1 MKKTAVLIA
10 CLGLLAVATAPSQNG
25 PEDWENPAAL
35 HAGTEAPRATFVPFP
50 DAASALRLEPK
61 ESPRYLSLNGPW
73 KFHWSPRPAD
83 RPLDFWK
90 PSADVSG
97 WKETPVPSNWMFQGY
112 DIPIYVNSSYE
123 FAPNPKPPFV
133 PHDHNPVGSYRRT
146 FTIPAGWDGMQV
158 YLHFGAV
165 KSFFHVW
172 VNGEKV
178 GFSKDSKTPA
188 EWNITRFLK
197 PGENVVAAEV
207 YRWSD
212 GSYLECQDF
221 WRLAGIERDVYL
233 YAAPNFRISDFE
245 VRAGLDAAYRNGLLE
260 VTVDLAAFDAEGRLI
275 DSVDRWR
282 STVSLTL
289 LDADGRTVASAATKL
304 THEERVGN
312 ERLGTGRGTGL
323 WFEKTVKDVKR
334 WSAETP
340 YLYRLVLELRDRNGK
355 ILEAV
360 TSRIG
365 FRTSEIKDGHLLVNG
380 AAVLLKGVNRHE
392 HDPYTG
398 HVISEES
405 MRRDIELMKQSNIN
419 AVRTCHYPNDPRWY
433 ELCDE
438 YGLYVVDEANIESH
452 GMGYGP
458 ESLAKDPA
466 WGPAHLDRVARMVE
480 RDKNHPSVIIWSL
493 GNEAGDG
500 VNFEN
505 AYAWLK
511 KRDPSRPVQYERA
524 ELMPH
529 TDIYC
534 PMYESIENMI
544 KYASVKQPRPLIQCE
559 YAHSMGNSTG
569 NLQDYWDA
577 IESHDQLQG
586 AFIWDWVDQGFAAK
600 NAKGEPFWA
609 FGGDYGP
616 ADVPSDQNFCCNG
629 LVGPDRTPH
638 PALFE
643 VKKVYQFVKF
653 AASDFPAGPVEIKNR
668 YAFLSLDRF
677 DLAWELSASGK
688 TTARGT
694 VRCPAV
700 APGASTIVR
709 LPVPRHAAESS
720 QEYFLTLSLRTR
732 KAWPGIPK
740 GYAIASEQIPL
751 PYFYASSVSLPS
763 ALPTPV
769 VEDGPRFRRVVGR
782 DFSVRFDRLTGE
794 MDSYVL
800 DGHELIAS
808 GIEPNYWRA
817 PTDNDFGNQMP
828 RRLAVWREASLYR
841 DLKSLGVRVSG
852 AEEVT
857 VTVAYG
863 LAGGLATQK
872 LEYAIQSD
880 GQIVVRST
888 LELKAG
894 AKLPELPRIGL
905 KMALPAGFD
914 RVQWFGRGPFENYW
928 DRKTAAF
935 VGLYEMTPAE
945 PIPYVS
951 PQEFGSRTDTRWL
964 AVRDAEGRG
973 LLVSGDPV
981 LEFSAHPYWPED
993 LTLPSRGAK
1002 HPPDVP
1008 RRDFVCLTLDHAQM
1022 GVGGDDSWGARIHPQ
1037 YTLPAKNYSFELTFL
1052 PLRPGDDPE
1061 AKAPFWPLPV
1071 RI

>member
-1 MKKTAVLIA
+1 MKKAALAII
-10 CLGLLAVATAPSQNG
+10 CLVLLAFAAAPSETR
-25 PEDWENPAAL
+25 PEDWENPAVP
-35 HAGTEAPRATFVPFP
+35 HVGTESPRATFVPFP
-50 DAASALRLEPK
+50 DAASALRLGPK
-61 ESPRYLSLNGPW
+61 ESPWYLSLNGPW

-90 PSADVSG
+90 PEADVSG
-97 WKETPVPSNWMFQGY
+97 WAETPVPSDWMFQGY
-112 DIPIYVNSSYE
+112 DVPIYVNMSYE
-123 FAPNPKPPFV
+123 FAPNPKPPLV
-133 PHDHNPVGSYRRT
+133 PHDHNPVGSYRRA
-146 FTIPAGWDGMQV
+146 FTVPAGWEGMRV
-158 YLHFGAV
+158 FLHFGAV
-165 KSFFHVW
+165 KSFFYVW

-188 EWNITRFLK
+188 EFDVTRFLK
-197 PGENVVAAEV
+197 PGENVLAVEV

-233 YAAPNFRISDFE
+233 TAAPKVRIGDFE
-245 VRAGLDAAYRNGLLE
+245 VQAGLDSAYRNGRLG
-260 VTVDLAAFDAEGRLI
+260 VTVGLGASADSDFSGMPPSVLLTLFDARGKKILAASGLAGAPQGGRALVRFDE
-275 DSVDRWR
+275 
-282 STVSLTL
+282 TVP
-289 LDADGRTVASAATKL
+289 GVR
-304 THEERVGN
+304 
-312 ERLGTGRGTGL
+312 
-323 WFEKTVKDVKR
+323 R

-340 YLYRLVLELRDRNGK
+340 ELYRLVLELKDPSGK
-355 ILEAV
+355 AVEAV
-360 TSRIG
+360 TAKTG

-392 HDPYTG
+392 HDPDAA

-438 YGLYVVDEANIESH
+438 YGLYLIDEANIESH

-466 WGPAHLDRVARMVE
+466 WGPAHLDRVTRMVE

-500 VNFEN
+500 VNFEE
-505 AYAWLK
+505 AYRWLK
-511 KRDPSRPVQYERA
+511 KRDPSRPIQYERA
-524 ELMPH
+524 ELRPH

-534 PMYESIENMI
+534 PMYESIEGML
-544 KYASVKQPRPLIQCE
+544 KYVAQKQTRPLIQCE

-600 NAKGEPFWA
+600 NARGESFWA

-629 LVGPDRTPH
+629 LVAPDRTPH

-653 AASDFPAGPVEIKNR
+653 AAADLAAGKIELKNR
-668 YAFLSLDRF
+668 YDFIGLDRF
-677 DLAWELSASGK
+677 DLAWELTADGRTFASGTLQK
-688 TTARGT
+688 
-694 VRCPAV
+694 PAL
-700 APGASTIVR
+700 APHTNAIVR
-709 LPVPRHAAESS
+709 LPLPRFSPEPG
-720 QEYFLTLSLRTR
+720 QEHYLKVSLRSR
-732 KAWPGIPK
+732 EALPGIPK
-740 GYAIASEQIPL
+740 GYAIAAEQFAL
-751 PYFYASSVSLPS
+751 PSPVKSVSAPE
-763 ALPTPV
+763 PTSTPIA
-769 VEDGPRFRRVVGR
+769 VEDGPRFVRLAGG
-782 DFSVRFDRLTGE
+782 DFSLRFDRLTGE
-794 MDSYVL
+794 LDSFIV
-800 DGHELIAS
+800 GGNELIAS

-828 RRLAVWREASLYR
+828 RRLAVWRQASLYR
-841 DLKSLGVRVSG
+841 DLRTLDARETGPGR
-852 AEEVT
+852 VT
-857 VTVAYG
+857 VSVIYD
-863 LAGGLATQK
+863 LAGGLASQA
-872 LEYAIQSD
+872 LEYIVNGD
-880 GQIVVRST
+880 GRVAVT
-888 LELKAG
+888 GKLTLKAG

-905 KMALPAGFD
+905 KMAMPAAFD
-914 RVQWFGRGPFENYW
+914 QVQWFGRGPFENYR

-935 VGLYEMTPAE
+935 VGLYEMRAAE

-951 PQEFGSRTDTRWL
+951 PQEYGNRTDTRWV
-964 AVRDAEGRG
+964 AVRDSEGLG
-973 LLVSGDPV
+973 LLISGDPV
-981 LEFSAHPYWPED
+981 LEFSVHPFWPTD
-993 LTLPSRGAK
+993 LTLESRGSK
-1002 HPPDVP
+1002 HPPDVQN
-1008 RRDFVCLTLDHAQM
+1008 RDVVCLTLDHAQM

-1037 YTLPAKNYSFELTFL
+1037 YTLPAKDYRFTLTFR
-1052 PLRPGDDPE
+1052 PLKPGDDPA
-1061 AKAPFWPLPV
+1061 AKAG
-1071 RI
+1071 R

>member
-1 MKKTAVLIA
+1 MKKTVVLIA
-10 CLGLLAVATAPSQNG
+10 CLGLLAIPAARSASQ
-25 PEDWENPAAL
+25 PEDWENPAVL
-35 HAGTEAPRATFVPFP
+35 HVGTEAPRATFVPFP
-50 DAASALRLEPK
+50 DAASALRLGPR
-61 ESPRYLSLNGPW
+61 ESPRYLSLDGPW

-90 PSADVSG
+90 PAVDVSG
-97 WKETPVPSNWMFQGY
+97 WAETPVPSNWMFQGY
-112 DIPIYVNSSYE
+112 DIPIYVNMSYE
-123 FAPNPKPPFV
+123 YAPNPRPPFV
-133 PHDHNPVGSYRRT
+133 PHTHNPVGSYRRT
-146 FTIPAGWDGMQV
+146 FSIPEMWAGMDV

-165 KSFFHVW
+165 KSFFYVW
-172 VNGEKV
+172 VNGEKI
-178 GFSKDSKTPA
+178 GLSKDSKTPA
-188 EWNITRFLK
+188 EWKITKFLK
-197 PGENVVAAEV
+197 PGENVLAAEV

-221 WRLAGIERDVYL
+221 FRLAGIERDVYL
-233 YAAPNFRISDFE
+233 YATPTVRIRDYE
-245 VRAGLDAAYRNGLLE
+245 IRAGLDAQYQDGRLGVAVE
-260 VTVDLAAFDAEGRLI
+260 LAAGDAVAGAVPSSVSLMLLDPAGKKVLSAKRPAVAPGEGRTA
-275 DSVDRWR
+275 VDFAL
-282 STVSLTL
+282 TVTK
-289 LDADGRTVASAATKL
+289 AT
-304 THEERVGN
+304 
-312 ERLGTGRGTGL
+312 
-323 WFEKTVKDVKR
+323 R

-340 YLYRLVLELRDRNGK
+340 ALYRLVLELEDSNGK
-355 ILEAV
+355 ALEAV

-365 FRTSEIKDGHLLVNG
+365 FRTTEIKDGHLLVNG

-392 HDPYTG
+392 HDPYTA

-524 ELMPH
+524 ELKPH

-544 KYASVKQPRPLIQCE
+544 KYASVKQTRPLIQCE

-629 LVGPDRTPH
+629 LIAPDRTPH

-643 VKKVYQFVKF
+643 VKKVYQFVKLRG
-653 AASDFPAGPVEIKNR
+653 ADLTTGRIELRNR
-668 YAFLSLDRF
+668 YDFIGLDRF
-677 DLAWELSASGK
+677 DIDWALAASGK
-688 TTARGT
+688 TLASGKLRA
-694 VRCPAV
+694 PAV
-700 APGASTIVR
+700 APRGVAVVR
-709 LPVPRHAAESS
+709 LPLPRFAPEAGR
-720 QEYFLTLSLRTR
+720 EYFLTVSLRSR
-732 KAWPGIPK
+732 ESSPGVPK
-740 GYAIASEQIPL
+740 GHVVASEQFLL
-751 PYFYASSVSLPS
+751 PPAVDVVAAPES
-763 ALPTPV
+763 ALPPLT
-769 VEDGPRFRRVVGR
+769 VEDGPRFLRVVGR
-782 DFSVRFDRLTGE
+782 DFSVGFDRLTGE
-794 MDSYVL
+794 MDSFVC
-800 DGHELIAS
+800 DGHEIIAS
-808 GIEPNYWRA
+808 GVEPNYWRA

-828 RRLAVWREASLYR
+828 RRLGVWRQASRYR
-841 DLKSLGVRVSG
+841 DLRTLEARETGPG
-852 AEEVT
+852 QTT
-857 VTVAYG
+857 VTIAYD
-863 LAGGLATQK
+863 LGGGQATQT
-872 LEYAIQSD
+872 LEYAVGGD
-880 GQIVVRST
+880 GRIVLRST
-888 LELKAG
+888 LDLKAEG
-894 AKLPELPRIGL
+894 KLPELPRIGL
-905 KMALPAGFD
+905 KLALPSGFD
-914 RVQWFGRGPFENYW
+914 KIQWFGRGPFENYQ

-935 VGLYEMTPAE
+935 VGLYEMTADE
-945 PIPYVS
+945 PMPYVS
-951 PQEFGSRTDTRWL
+951 PQEYGNRSETRWL
-964 AVRDAEGRG
+964 AVRDGEGRG
-973 LLVSGDPV
+973 LFIAGDPV

-993 LTLPSRGAK
+993 LTQPSRGVK
-1002 HPPDVP
+1002 HPPDVQK
-1008 RRDFVCLTLDHAQM
+1008 RDFVCLTLDHAQM

-1037 YTLPAKNYSFELTFL
+1037 YTLPAKDYVFTLTL
-1052 PLRPGDDPE
+1052 RPLRPGDD
-1061 AKAPFWPLPV
+1061 ATALA
-1071 RI
+1071 RR

>member
-1 MKKTAVLIA
+1 MKKSAVLIA
-10 CLGLLAVATAPSQNG
+10 CLCLLAASTAPSQTG

-35 HAGTEAPRATFVPFP
+35 HAGTVAPRATFVPYP
-50 DAASALRLEPK
+50 DAASALRLGPR

-90 PSADVSG
+90 PGVDVSG
-97 WKETPVPSNWMFQGY
+97 WAETPVPSNWMFQGY
-112 DIPIYVNSSYE
+112 DYPIYVNIPYE
-123 FAPNPKPPFV
+123 FARNPKPPFV
-133 PHDHNPVGSYRRT
+133 PHDRNPVGSYRRT
-146 FTIPAGWDGMQV
+146 FTIPSEWAGMDV

-165 KSFFHVW
+165 KSFFYVW
-172 VNGEKV
+172 VNGEKL

-188 EWNITRFLK
+188 EWNVTKLVK
-197 PGENVVAAEV
+197 PGENVLAAEV

-233 YAAPNFRISDFE
+233 YAAPKVRIRDYE
-245 VRAGLDAAYRNGLLE
+245 VRAGLDAGYRNGRLD
-260 VTVDLAAFDAEGRLI
+260 VTVELGGDALAGPRPA
-275 DSVDRWR
+275 SV
-282 STVSLTL
+282 SMAL
-289 LDADGRTVASAATKL
+289 LDAAGKKVLGANRPAAVSGNGPAVVRFEAILANVA
-304 THEERVGN
+304 
-312 ERLGTGRGTGL
+312 
-323 WFEKTVKDVKR
+323 R

-340 YLYRLVLELRDRNGK
+340 HLYRLVLELADGTGK
-355 ILEAV
+355 AVEAV
-360 TSRIG
+360 TSKIG

-392 HDPYTG
+392 HDPLAG

-419 AVRTCHYPNDPRWY
+419 TVRTCHYPDDPRWY

-458 ESLAKDPA
+458 ESLAKDPV
-466 WGPAHLDRVARMVE
+466 WGPAHLDRVERMVE

-500 VNFEN
+500 VAFEE

-524 ELMPH
+524 ELRAH
-529 TDIYC
+529 TDIFC
-534 PMYESIENMI
+534 PMYDSIESMV
-544 KYASVKQPRPLIQCE
+544 KYASVKQTRPLIQCE

-586 AFIWDWVDQGFAAK
+586 AFIWDWVDQGIAAK
-600 NAKGEPFWA
+600 NGKGEFYWA

-616 ADVPSDQNFCCNG
+616 ADVPSDGNFCCNG

-653 AASDFPAGPVEIKNR
+653 AAADLAAGKIGLRNR
-668 YAFLSLDRF
+668 YDFIGLDRF
-677 DLAWELSASGK
+677 DLVWELTANGKSVASG
-688 TTARGT
+688 T
-694 VRCPAV
+694 VPKPAV
-700 APGASTIVR
+700 APHGSKTIG
-709 LPVPRHAAESS
+709 LPLPRFQA
-720 QEYFLTLSLRTR
+720 QPGLEYFLNLSLRAR
-732 KAWPGIPK
+732 EALPGVPK
-740 GYAIASEQIPL
+740 GHVVAAEQLPFPAGGAAPEAAEEGFIGVRMTVLQPTLDRPL
-751 PYFYASSVSLPS
+751 TFENGS
-763 ALPTPV
+763 
-769 VEDGPRFRRVVGR
+769 RFVRVVGLG
-782 DFSVRFDRLTGE
+782 FTVRFDRLTGE
-794 MDSYVL
+794 MDSYVV

-808 GIEPNYWRA
+808 GVEPNYWRA

-828 RRLAVWREASLYR
+828 RRLAVWRQASRYR
-841 DLKSLGVRVSG
+841 DLLTIEGRG
-852 AEEVT
+852 NGHDQVT
-857 VTVAYG
+857 VTVVYE
-863 LAGGLATQK
+863 LAGGQATQTLK
-872 LEYAIQSD
+872 YTVEGDGEIAI
-880 GQIVVRST
+880 RST
-888 LELKAG
+888 LDIKDG

-905 KMALPAGFD
+905 KMALPPAFD
-914 RVQWFGRGPFENYW
+914 RVLWYGRGPFENYR

-935 VGLYEMTPAE
+935 VGVYEMTAAE
-945 PIPYVS
+945 PVPYVS
-951 PQEFGSRTDTRWL
+951 PQEYGNRTDTRWV
-964 AVRDAEGRG
+964 AIRDAEGRG

-981 LEFSAHPYWPED
+981 LEFSARPFWPED
-993 LTLPSRGAK
+993 LTQESRGSK
-1002 HPPDVP
+1002 HPPDIQ
-1008 RRDFVCLTLDHAQM
+1008 RRDLVCLTLDHGQM
-1022 GVGGDDSWGARIHPQ
+1022 GVGGDDSWGARVHPQ
-1037 YTLPAKNYSFELTFL
+1037 YTLPAKGYSFRLTFR
-1052 PLRPGDDPE
+1052 PLEPGDDPGSL
-1061 AKAPFWPLPV
+1061 AA
-1071 RI
+1071 R